1 MIRATYAGAC
11 ALTPRWIV
19 VDSDRRVAL
28 ELAFIREF
36 RGGKWPE
43 NGKNH
48 RENAASADFRQEM
61 PRHCDASGPQT
72 ARQ

>member
-48 RENAASADFRQEM
+48 RENAT
-61 PRHCDASGPQT
+61 PL
-72 ARQ
+72 